1 MRVLVT
7 GASGRIGGRTAE
19 ELLAQG
25 HAVVGFDQAG
35 ARIEHGSYRH
45 VSGALQDREAVGR
58 AAEGVD
64 AVLHLG
70 ALMSWNDADARAV
83 FDANVL
89 GTFNVAAAAAAQR
102 VERFVFASSGEVY
115 PETNPAYLPV
125 DEAHPTE
132 PHSYYGLSK
141 LLGEETVHFFGR
153 KAGLPFVI
161 LRFSHTQDA
170 TELIDPDAFF
180 AGPRFYLKR
189 RIARARQTNDTQRRS
204 LPSSRS
210 MAIPSSISWPAPP
223 TGRPYRMGICD
234 TRDLVRGILL
244 ALQHPDAV
252 GETIGIGPDEATSF
266 DRALAL
272 IQACHWAPR
281 GRGETARTWSEL
293 RDLEPEGSAIAGVR
307 ARVDLRAHARGSCGG
322 TAPGDLPT

>member
-19 ELLAQG
+19 ELLARG
-25 HAVVGFDQAG
+25 HEVVGFDLAG
-35 ARIEHGSYRH
+35 PRVMHERYRH
-45 VSGALQDREAVGR
+45 VSAALQDREAVGH

-70 ALMSWNDADARAV
+70 ALMSWNDADAHAV
-83 FDANVL
+83 FDTNVL
-89 GTFNVAAAAAAQR
+89 GTFNVASTAATQQ

-125 DEAHPTE
+125 DEAHPTN
-132 PHSYYGLSK
+132 PRSHYGLSK

-189 RIARARQTNDTQRRS
+189 RIARARQANDAAALAALEPLDGDSEQHLLACS
-204 LPSSRS
+204 
-210 MAIPSSISWPAPP
+210 AD
-223 TGRPYRMGICD
+223 GKPYRMGICD

-244 ALQHPDAV
+244 ALEHPDAV

-266 DRALAL
+266 DRALTL
-272 IQACHWAPR
+272 IQGVTGLPVVEAKLP
-281 GRGETARTWSEL
+281 GPGVNYETSNEKARRL
-293 RDLEPEGSAIAGVR
+293 LGFEPEWTFERMLEEAAA
-307 ARVDLRAHARGSCGG
+307 ARRPA
-322 TAPGDLPT
+322 TATT